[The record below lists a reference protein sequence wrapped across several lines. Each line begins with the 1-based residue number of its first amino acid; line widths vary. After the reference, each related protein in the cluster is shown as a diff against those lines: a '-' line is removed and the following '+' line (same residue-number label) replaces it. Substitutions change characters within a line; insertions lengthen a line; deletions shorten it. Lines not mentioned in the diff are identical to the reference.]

1 MFNKAFRLPLTGFT
15 LEEEQGKIQIKN
27 IAQESPFYQKGLRK
41 GDQIFSINGK
51 TCLETMEEE
60 LKKEGKKMKLK
71 HLLYHL
77 LK

>member
-1 MFNKAFRLPLTGFT
+1 MFDKAFRLPLTGFT

-27 IAQESPFYQKGLRK
+27 IPFYQKGLRK
-41 GDQIFSINGK
+41 GDQILSINGK

-60 LKKEGKKMKLK
+60 LKKGGKKMKLK